1 VPVPEHRREAIPA
14 SETEIRERAGE
25 ARSPLEQLD
34 EGEAHSA
41 VDDRFAFRVSC
52 GRVLEAAGEV
62 HEVAAT
68 SAIASTIG
76 S

>member
-1 VPVPEHRREAIPA
+1 VPVPEHGGEALAP
-14 SETEIRERAGE
+14 SEAEVCERAGE
-25 ARSPLEQLD
+25 ARSTVEQLD

-41 VDDRFAFRVSC
+41 VDDRFAFRVSFGC
-52 GRVLEAAGEV
+52 VLEATGEIHNV
-62 HEVAAT
+62 PAT